1 MMPSL
6 TVARPN
12 CHFGALLALWFL
24 QPTAQGATPL
34 AESWDY
40 AAAMRE
46 VVVRADARPGVVL
59 HIGDSIT
66 YSNPYGQW
74 ARMGQGQSEADRQTL
89 RWMHTGDDDDRDG
102 WWLCR
107 FDHPAGERS
116 YTACGGMTLSELLAG
131 GRQELESLDE
141 LLAKYRPQIIVLMIG
156 TNDASHQRAVND
168 YRADLERAIDIVLGR
183 GVMLVLSTI
192 PPHPGEPE
200 RARKYNEAIRELAE
214 AHRLPLIDYERE
226 ILLRR
231 PDDWNGSLLTKND
244 VHPTTGDDDINAA
257 SEPTDDHLRRSGYL
271 LRGWLSVRKIAEVKQ
286 RVLDAV
292 ENEKVSKPSRPP
304 RAAAR
309 SRGQGVRLPVTR
321 DTWFSNVGREADG
334 NTGGADKLKLK
345 SIQEMSLVDFS
356 PAPLRGRVV
365 RRATLHLRRSGA
377 ERLWRV
383 TVGSFAA
390 PWVEG
395 TATGYAPQ
403 VGSST
408 HNHRQHPD
416 VPWSYAGSDLCDVM
430 LGRSGTIWQMADAT
444 DPDADGWQEIDV
456 DPHVVAAR
464 VAGISE
470 GCLVFDDTGS
480 EFARDGEE
488 FTLRVFPNRFI
499 FSREAGKER
508 APYFTAELG
517 EADRDPP
524 GGPERLSAD
533 AADLPAGEAWL
544 TWTTPEDAGPA
555 GTIGFFVQFD
565 GREAPRYLVPR
576 AGEPGEMVSMHV
588 RDLGLAPGAKLKA
601 AVSAV
606 DGAGNRGPAAE
617 LAFNVSAG
625 KTAELPPDLP
635 TAPKKSSSG
644 DLPHLGQAE
653 FAVIDALD
661 KAQPATGE
669 LTPNA
674 PADYLR
680 SNHLWS
686 AKDRT
691 VTLHAARNEFVDF
704 QVVWTGEAPVI
715 KPKVT
720 FDDQSGI
727 KATIGRL
734 AYVETARGPLPD
746 AVLPEGASLP
756 KPAKSPTSGGGF
768 FVEVYV
774 PREATAGEHRGT
786 LRLAVGK
793 ETLDLPIVLTVWDF
807 TLPDY
812 LSFLPEMNCYGLP
825 DDERSYYRLANLHR
839 TMLNRVPYH
848 QNGQIAPGCA
858 PKWDG
863 RRLDWTE
870 WDRRFGQYFDGS
882 AFDDLPRRG
891 VPLEGFYLP
900 LHENW
905 PSPME
910 GNYNGSYWADQA
922 FPAEYRRAFVEVSRQ
937 MAEHFNQRGWH
948 DTLFQCFQ
956 NGKNNFKENGWSRGS
971 SPWLLDEPAN
981 FQDYWALRWF
991 GLAFHEGADAA
1002 AGRAKLVFRCD
1013 ISRPEWQRDSLD
1025 DVLDYNV
1032 VGGAFRRYRRMVLD
1046 RQPARNQLVIEYGSA
1061 NAIEDSNVQ
1070 PAGWCVDAWSLGA
1083 DGVLPWQTI
1092 GRPNSWDEP
1101 DRLSLFYPAPPGSD
1115 GPAPSLRLKAFRRG
1129 QQDVEYLTLWMRST
1143 GLPRWAVGE
1152 AVRQLLRLTGER
1164 KGTGAEGEDAG
1175 VIQFANLRPR
1185 DLWQLR
1191 TAIGNDLSAKRPAP
1205 ARRLVDFRPAPQ

>member
-1 MMPSL
+1 MPS
-6 TVARPN
+6 TPITARTIS
-12 CHFGALLALWFL
+12 HFGALLILSLL
-24 QPTAQGATPL
+24 QPPARAATPL

-40 AAAMRE
+40 AAAMRK
-46 VVVRADARPGVVL
+46 VAVGAHARPGVVL

-89 RWMHTGDDDDRDG
+89 RWMHTGDDDNRDG

-107 FDHPAGERS
+107 FDHPAGGRS

-131 GRQELESLDE
+131 GRQGLESLDE

-156 TNDASHQRAVND
+156 TNDASHQRPLKD
-168 YRADLERAIDIVLGR
+168 YQADLERAIDIVLGR
-183 GVMLVLSTI
+183 GVVLVLSTI

-200 RARKYNEAIRELAE
+200 LARQFSQTIRELAE
-214 AHRLPLIDYERE
+214 ANRLPLIDYERE

-231 PDDWNGSLLTKND
+231 PDDWNGSLLTKDD
-244 VHPTTGDDDINAA
+244 VHPTTGDDEVNAA

-286 RVLDAV
+286 RVLNAV
-292 ENEKVSKPSRPP
+292 ENEKVSKPRPP

-309 SRGQGVRLPVTR
+309 LRGQEVRLPVTR

-334 NTGGADKLKLK
+334 NTGGSDKLKLK

-365 RRATLHLRRSGA
+365 RRATLHVRRSGT

-403 VGSST
+403 VGTST

-416 VPWSYAGSDLCDVM
+416 VPWSYTGSDLCDVM
-430 LGRSGTIWQMADAT
+430 LGRSGTVWQMADAT
-444 DPDADGWQEIDV
+444 DPDAGGWQEIDV
-456 DPHVVAAR
+456 DPRVMAAR

-470 GCLVFDDTGS
+470 GCIVFDDTGS
-480 EFARDGEE
+480 EFTRDGEK
-488 FTLRVFPNRFI
+488 FTLRLFPNRFV

-508 APYFTAELG
+508 APYFTAELREIDG
-517 EADRDPP
+517 DAP
-524 GGPERLSAD
+524 GAPERLSAD

-544 TWTTPEDAGPA
+544 TWATPADTGPA

-588 RDLGLAPGAKLKA
+588 RDLDLAPGAKLKA
-601 AVSAV
+601 AVLAV

-617 LAFNVSAG
+617 IAFNVSAG
-625 KTAELPPDLP
+625 KTAELPANLP
-635 TAPKKSSSG
+635 VAPKKNSSAG
-644 DLPHLGQAE
+644 DLPRLGQAE

-661 KAQPATGE
+661 KAQPASGE

-686 AKDRT
+686 AHDRT
-691 VTLHAARNEFVDF
+691 VRLYAARNEFVEF
-704 QVVWTGEAPVI
+704 QVVWTGEAPGLKAAI
-715 KPKVT
+715 KFNDGPE
-720 FDDQSGI
+720 I

-746 AVLPEGASLP
+746 AVMPGDASLP
-756 KPAKSPTSGGGF
+756 KTAKSPTSGGGLL
-768 FVEVYV
+768 VEVYV
-774 PREATAGEHRGT
+774 PHEAAAGEHRGT
-786 LRLAVGK
+786 LRLTAGK
-793 ETLDLPIVLTVWDF
+793 ETLELPIVLTVWDF

-825 DDERSYYRLANLHR
+825 ADERSYYRLAHLHR

-848 QNGQIAPGCA
+848 QNGQVAPGCA
-858 PKWDG
+858 PTWDG
-863 RRLDWTE
+863 RRLDWSQ

-882 AFDDLPRRG
+882 AFKDLPRRG

-922 FPAEYRRAFVEVSRQ
+922 FPADYRRAFVEVSRQ
-937 MAEHFNQRGWH
+937 IAEHFNERGWH
-948 DTLFQCFQ
+948 ETLFQCFQ
-956 NGKNNFKENGWSRGS
+956 NGKNNFKESGWSRGS

-991 GLAFHEGADAA
+991 GLAFHEGADAV

-1013 ISRPEWQRDSLD
+1013 ISRPEWQRDALD
-1025 DVLDYNV
+1025 HVLDYNV

-1083 DGVLPWQTI
+1083 GGVLPWQTI
-1092 GRPNSWDEP
+1092 GRPNSWHEP

-1152 AVRQLLRLTGER
+1152 AVRQRLRLTGER
-1164 KGTGAEGEDAG
+1164 KGTGAGGEDAG

-1205 ARRLVDFRPAPQ
+1205 ARRLVDFRPGPQ